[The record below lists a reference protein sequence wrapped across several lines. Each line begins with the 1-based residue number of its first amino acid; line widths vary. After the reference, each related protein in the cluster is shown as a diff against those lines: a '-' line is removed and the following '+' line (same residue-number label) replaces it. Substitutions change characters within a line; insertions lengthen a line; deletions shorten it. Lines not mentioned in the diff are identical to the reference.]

1 MDPMQTN
8 LIWKIIIEEH
18 MKTIRHPDL
27 EPSHPAVLVAEEIAH
42 RAVSKVALAKALGVA
57 RRTLYDLLEGRSG
70 VSAEMAVR
78 LEAVLGPSAEFW
90 LNMQA
95 AHDLWA
101 ARAKLKAAKLRPI
114 RRAA

>member
-1 MDPMQTN
+1 
-8 LIWKIIIEEH
+8 
-18 MKTIRHPDL
+18 MKTFRHPEL
-27 EPSHPAVLVAEEIAH
+27 EPAHPGALLAEEAGA

-57 RRTLYDLLEGRSG
+57 RRTLYDLLEQRSG

-90 LNMQA
+90 LKMQA

-101 ARAKLKAAKLRPI
+101 ARTKLKTAKFKPI